1 MTNSP
6 NTAKDRRSFLKYLAA
21 SPVVAASTKEAIAA
35 TMAEMQTRADDPYI
49 WRPFDPNYLIEK
61 PEDAL
66 DVFEFEPVAHKNV
79 APAHWGFMSTGADGE
94 GTYRA
99 NRQDIA
105 KFAIRSHRLR
115 EVKTVDTSRELFG
128 HKWSFPFLTCPT
140 GRNGMYHPDGEAGV
154 GRAAGRHNIPQGLAT
169 NANFSITEV
178 NKARNGTPVLFQ
190 LYQQSNWEISKSLIA
205 RAERE
210 GCKALLLT
218 VDGLSARK
226 DLQFF
231 RGVRADTRLCATC
244 HEVRPN
250 NPKSPMLS
258 SRSTANFTEVP
269 KELWDQKG
277 FEPDTMT
284 WEYVKRVRD
293 FTKMDIFVKGITDVD
308 DAVQCAKLGYGVWVS
323 NHGGRNEDTNRSS
336 IACLADIA
344 PAVKGKVPIVVDSG
358 FRRGMDIVKALAM
371 GATMVGFG
379 RPYLWGL
386 GAFGEAGVDKV
397 IQIMKAEVLAA
408 MQQVGAASVK
418 DLRPELIIKAL

>member
-1 MTNSP
+1 MNNPTNV
-6 NTAKDRRSFLKYLAA
+6 NTSRRRLLQYLAA
-21 SPVVAASTKEAIAA
+21 SPVVAAGTKEAIAA
-35 TMAEMQTRADDPYI
+35 TMAEMQTRSDDPYI

-79 APAHWGFMSTGADGE
+79 GAAHWGFMSTGADGE

-105 KFAIRSHRLR
+105 KFAMRSHRLR
-115 EVKTVDTSRELFG
+115 DVTKVDPSVTLFG
-128 HKWSFPFLTCPT
+128 HTWSAPFLTCPT

-210 GCKALLLT
+210 GCKAILLT

-226 DLQFF
+226 DLQFN
-231 RGVRADTRLCATC
+231 RAVRADTRLCATC

-250 NPKSPMLS
+250 NPKSPILS
-258 SRSTANFTEVP
+258 SKSTANFSEVP
-269 KELWDQKG
+269 AELWDQK
-277 FEPDTMT
+277 FTPDKMT

-344 PAVKGKVPIVVDSG
+344 PAVKGKVPIVIDSG
-358 FRRGMDIVKALAM
+358 FRRGMDIVKALSM

-379 RPYLWGL
+379 RPYIWGL

-397 IQIMKAEVLAA
+397 IQIMKAEVIAA
-408 MQQVGAASVK
+408 MQQVGATSVK
-418 DLRPELIIKAL
+418 ELRPDMVIRAL